1 MFQPEN
7 IDAVCFRF
15 VIFSVDIHRLKIDTR
30 NVLQLDKCPKDNVF
44 LELWPEVKVTV
55 TQKQYA
61 TLRDQTMYPRTIF
74 GIPT

>member
-1 MFQPEN
+1 MFQPGN
-7 IDAVCFRF
+7 IDAVCFRS
-15 VIFSVDIHRLKIDTR
+15 VIFQLKIDTR

-44 LELWPEVKVTV
+44 LEPWPEVKVTV